1 MSDTN
6 IINDPID
13 SKTPSYLASSEQQK
27 LLTPIQAIRAKCWD
41 CANGSRREIRLC
53 DLTHCPLWPYRMGR
67 RPKDAR
73 ALN

>member
-6 IINDPID
+6 IISDHSD
-13 SKTPSYLASSEQQK
+13 TKTPSYLPSYDEQK
-27 LLTPIQAIRAKCWD
+27 RLTPIQAIRAKCWD

-53 DLTHCPLWPYRMGR
+53 NITHCSLWAYRMGR

-73 ALN
+73 LLQ